1 MEEEEEGGGWRRR
14 CWGGELRSNDRRLQ
28 SATGCSPVKTSEAEE
43 QHGTWNCEDAQRI
56 RHGGREAT
64 PAVSVQGKHH
74 LCGQILLGLYPPELL
89 APRHPQELSPL
100 HLARAQDL
108 HVWVRGRGEKKFH
121 HEPRSGEWWNFYLP
135 QLLGHEW
142 GKNCDAHGNWNVPWV
157 MNREFFPSQIPK
169 MIGFTF
175 LLESETL
182 EQSISIKN

>member
-1 MEEEEEGGGWRRR
+1 MEEEEEGGGGD
-14 CWGGELRSNDRRLQ
+14 GGVEEGSCGATIGRLQ

-43 QHGTWNCEDAQRI
+43 QHGAWKREDAQRL

-108 HVWVRGRGEKKFH
+108 HVWVRGRGDVCSVCH
-121 HEPRSGEWWNFYLP
+121 RGVA
-135 QLLGHEW
+135 Q
-142 GKNCDAHGNWNVPWV
+142 
-157 MNREFFPSQIPK
+157 
-169 MIGFTF
+169 
-175 LLESETL
+175 
-182 EQSISIKN
+182 